1 MLPGS
6 GATGRNGGHFTPSI
20 FDDFVE
26 RSSSADL
33 PNPIDDAVRVSKLEQ
48 HTLNSVASLIHDQ
61 NWAQEVDFVQ
71 EGHIKLF
78 LTDDEENVLRADYE
92 AAKAAGVP
100 VDDVRWISKEEMK
113 AENGADR
120 PGVWYPAS
128 NVWPIK
134 LVTRM
139 FGLAR
144 ETAAAS
150 SSESSAVSIHL
161 HTHTAVTSVSPTA
174 STSDDGADASTS
186 TSAARWTV
194 HTDRGALRTRYVI
207 HATNGYASHLL
218 PQLAQPAD
226 LIPVPS
232 SISQPHASSPS
243 DPSPPSSSTSNVKK
257 PRAQW
262 IAPTRGQV
270 LATRANVPPSQL
282 WRSSWLANW
291 GYEYWFPR
299 YWFPRPPAS
308 TSSEGLVDEEKALI
322 ILGGARDEARGT
334 LEVGITDDST
344 VNPYV
349 SAALRAFLPETFPG
363 LFDSGTEP
371 EYEWVRASLFLTR
384 VHLSGIR
391 VRTVLIISLD
401 RPASWRTR
409 KRWIQWCVEIPQQTL
424 PLITDAVSSGWA
436 RASG

>member
-1 MLPGS
+1 M
-6 GATGRNGGHFTPSI
+6 
-20 FDDFVE
+20 
-26 RSSSADL
+26 
-33 PNPIDDAVRVSKLEQ
+33 
-48 HTLNSVASLIHDQ
+48 
-61 NWAQEVDFVQ
+61 Q

-78 LTDDEENVLRADYE
+78 LTDDEEKVLRADYE

-100 VDDVRWISKEEMK
+100 VDDVRWISREEMK

-150 SSESSAVSIHL
+150 SSESSAVSIRL
-161 HTHTAVTSVSPTA
+161 HTHTVVTSVSPIA

-194 HTDRGALRTRYVI
+194 QTDRGALRTRYII

-226 LIPVPS
+226 LVPVPS
-232 SISQPHASSPS
+232 SISQPHASSSS
-243 DPSPPSSSTSNVKK
+243 DPSSSTAASKK

-270 LATRANVPPSQL
+270 IATRANVPPSQL

-299 YWFPRPPAS
+299 HWFPRPPAS
-308 TSSEGLVDEEKALI
+308 TSSEGVVGDEEKALI

-363 LFDSGTEP
+363 LFEAGTEP
-371 EYEWVRASLFLTR
+371 EYEWVCAFFFLAR

-391 VRTVLIISLD
+391 VRTRLITSLD
-401 RPASWRTR
+401 RLASWRTR
-409 KRWIQWCVEIPQQTL
+409 KRWIQWYVDLPRQTL
-424 PLITDAVSSGWA
+424 SLITDAVSSGWA
-436 RASG
+436 GASGSSRYERTRLSTGTVYCRRLLWTRYATGIRVCRGYRTDGHR